1 MNREERRKLKKSGE
15 KLPPKEPT
23 LTLKVSDFDKMIAD
37 AEQKAK
43 ERATKAAIHEIDKQ
57 LLEMDKQYSIDI
69 DSMVL
74 WTLHNSFGFGK
85 KRLEDFYKAMLQ
97 GHLELR
103 KHYEMDDTYPE
114 RHLLKQQTGVDVEAM
129 NKEFLKG
136 IEEHE

>member
-57 LLEMDKQYSIDI
+57 LLEMDKHK
-69 DSMVL
+69 
-74 WTLHNSFGFGK
+74 T
-85 KRLEDFYKAMLQ
+85 
-97 GHLELR
+97 R
-103 KHYEMDDTYPE
+103 KYAGLPRRTY
-114 RHLLKQQTGVDVEAM
+114 VDC
-129 NKEFLKG
+129 G
-136 IEEHE
+136 G